1 MSEAAAAAAPTD
13 TAAAPAADSP
23 ATSQAPAAS
32 WVDAPTDTT
41 PASAAAPA
49 SDAAAKPAGTD
60 AAAGEAKTEEAKP
73 ERAAPEAYEFKAPE
87 GVELNPALL
96 GEFEGLAR
104 ELNMPQN
111 EAQAIVERMTPKI
124 QARMQAQQ
132 IEIMAQAR
140 ADWLQQIEADAEI
153 GGAAKQASQAS
164 AAKALH
170 QFGTP
175 ELRVLLKDSGLEAH
189 PEVVRFF
196 SRAGKAISEDSFVSG
211 RPPTKSTAQA
221 LYGASNMNP

>member
-13 TAAAPAADSP
+13 TAAAPAAASP

-32 WVDAPTDTT
+32 WVDAPTDAT

-140 ADWLQQIEADAEI
+140 ADWLQQIESDAEI

-170 QFGTP
+170 QFGTT
-175 ELRVLLKDSGLEAH
+175 ELRALLKDSGLEAH

>member
-13 TAAAPAADSP
+13 TAAAPAAASP

-32 WVDAPTDTT
+32 WVDAPTDAT

-73 ERAAPEAYEFKAPE
+73 ERVAPESYEFKAPE

-132 IEIMAQAR
+132 VEIMAQAR

-175 ELRVLLKDSGLEAH
+175 ELRALLKDSGLEAH

>member
-13 TAAAPAADSP
+13 TAAAPAAASP

-32 WVDAPTDTT
+32 WVDAPTDAT

-60 AAAGEAKTEEAKP
+60 AAAGEAKAEEAKP
-73 ERAAPEAYEFKAPE
+73 ERVAPESYEFKAPE

-140 ADWLQQIEADAEI
+140 ADWLQQIESDAEI

-175 ELRVLLKDSGLEAH
+175 ELRALLKDSGLEAH

>member
-13 TAAAPAADSP
+13 TAAAPAAASP

-32 WVDAPTDTT
+32 WVDAPTDAT

-140 ADWLQQIEADAEI
+140 ADWLQQIESDAEI

>member
-13 TAAAPAADSP
+13 TAAAPAAASP

-41 PASAAAPA
+41 PASAAAPV

-73 ERAAPEAYEFKAPE
+73 ERVAPESYEFKAPE

-140 ADWLQQIEADAEI
+140 ADWLQQIESDAEI

-175 ELRVLLKDSGLEAH
+175 ELRALLKDSGLEAH

>member
-1 MSEAAAAAAPTD
+1 MSSTIHREGSGPQKAPAAAARRALRRL
-13 TAAAPAADSP
+13 
-23 ATSQAPAAS
+23 
-32 WVDAPTDTT
+32 
-41 PASAAAPA
+41 
-49 SDAAAKPAGTD
+49 DAANRRAFD
-60 AAAGEAKTEEAKP
+60 A
-73 ERAAPEAYEFKAPE
+73 ERSRQIAWLKMAIEQVDPDDPD
-87 GVELNPALL
+87 
-96 GEFEGLAR
+96 
-104 ELNMPQN
+104 

>member
-1 MSEAAAAAAPTD
+1 MGSTD
-13 TAAAPAADSP
+13 ARPAVDCTVSTAATAPP
-23 ATSQAPAAS
+23 QAPAAG
-32 WVDAPTDTT
+32 WGDAPTAPP
-41 PASAAAPA
+41 PASAAPPAP
-49 SDAAAKPAGTD
+49 DAAAKPAGTD
-60 AAAGEAKTEEAKP
+60 AAAGEAKAEEAKP
-73 ERAAPEAYEFKAPE
+73 DRAAPESYEFKAPD

-104 ELNMPQN
+104 ELNMPQD

-140 ADWLQQIEADAEI
+140 ADWLQQIESDAEI

-170 QFGTP
+170 QLGTP